1 MRAHDA
7 VWPARLPAK
16 ISPPVTS
23 LWMNLA
29 VSAMR
34 YPDKPAVVYMGRVWS
49 YRQLQAEAEKMARA
63 LATLGVRAGDRV
75 ILNMQNCPQLVIT
88 HFAILRLDAV
98 VVPVNPMNKAE
109 ELKHYITDPDARVAV
124 TTADLAPELA
134 QASNALPADQQ
145 LQHLVVTQFS
155 DVFDPEAVTDD
166 DLPQAWRS
174 WLLPVRD
181 LPALAAGQTHAWRAL
196 MAASSASS
204 LPPVQAGSDD
214 LAILPYTSGTTGL
227 PKGCMH
233 THGTIMHNAVASGL
247 WGNGTPENVALCVVP
262 MFHITGMVSVM
273 HASIFLG
280 ASLVI
285 MPRWDRD
292 VAGHLISKWGVTHW
306 TNIPTMVI
314 DLLGSPHLQ
323 KYDLS
328 SLVNIGGGG
337 AAMPEA
343 VAQRLLDQFG
353 LRYIEGYGL
362 TETAAPSHTNPPDA
376 PKKQCLGIPILSVE
390 ARIVDPET
398 LAELPQGES
407 GEIVISGPQ
416 VFKGYWKRPD
426 ATASAFFERDGLRF
440 FRSGDMGRIDEE
452 GYFFMTDRLKRM
464 INASGFKV
472 WPAEVEALM
481 FRHPAIQEACII
493 STRDAYRGES
503 VKAVVV
509 LRQDHKGQVS
519 EQDII
524 DWCRENMAVY
534 KMPRVVSF
542 VDALPKS
549 GSGKVMWRALQE
561 AEMAATSQAENG

>member
-49 YRQLQAEAEKMARA
+49 YRQLQAEAEKMACA

-174 WLLPVRD
+174 WLLPARD
-181 LPALAAGQTHAWRAL
+181 LPALAAGQTHAWQAL

-262 MFHITGMVSVM
+262 MLSLIHI
-273 HASIFLG
+273 
-280 ASLVI
+280 
-285 MPRWDRD
+285 
-292 VAGHLISKWGVTHW
+292 
-306 TNIPTMVI
+306 
-314 DLLGSPHLQ
+314 
-323 KYDLS
+323 
-328 SLVNIGGGG
+328 
-337 AAMPEA
+337 
-343 VAQRLLDQFG
+343 
-353 LRYIEGYGL
+353 
-362 TETAAPSHTNPPDA
+362 
-376 PKKQCLGIPILSVE
+376 
-390 ARIVDPET
+390 
-398 LAELPQGES
+398 
-407 GEIVISGPQ
+407 
-416 VFKGYWKRPD
+416 
-426 ATASAFFERDGLRF
+426 
-440 FRSGDMGRIDEE
+440 
-452 GYFFMTDRLKRM
+452 
-464 INASGFKV
+464 
-472 WPAEVEALM
+472 
-481 FRHPAIQEACII
+481 
-493 STRDAYRGES
+493 
-503 VKAVVV
+503 
-509 LRQDHKGQVS
+509 
-519 EQDII
+519 
-524 DWCRENMAVY
+524 
-534 KMPRVVSF
+534 
-542 VDALPKS
+542 
-549 GSGKVMWRALQE
+549 
-561 AEMAATSQAENG
+561 